1 MSFGEAC
8 TGRSRR
14 RRRGGIALLEALV
27 ALAILATVGLGILA
41 LETDSG
47 RVVTHVREREGE
59 ERRASALLDAVALW
73 PREDLDRHLG
83 DRRQGPFR
91 MQLQRVTQTLYT
103 IVISDSTEQREILR
117 TSLYRRLPRE
127 ADDRSR

>member
-1 MSFGEAC
+1 MSLGEAC

-14 RRRGGIALLEALV
+14 RRRGGTALLEALV
-27 ALAILATVGLGILA
+27 ALAILATVGLGILM
-41 LETDSG
+41 LVTDSG
-47 RVVTHVREREGE
+47 RVVAHVREREGE
-59 ERRASALLDAVALW
+59 ERRASTLLDAVALW